1 MTVTA
6 RIVTNVM
13 REMVRSSMAIV
24 SFVEFYQRAL
34 IWARDVAISSLPRRA
49 SIPMFHPPAIM
60 IWIGPVYSEPV
71 HFSSAL
77 LRISGMFMA
86 GIAGIVNVRR
96 TWASGTGLPE
106 ASISE

>member
-1 MTVTA
+1 M
-6 RIVTNVM
+6 
-13 REMVRSSMAIV
+13 
-24 SFVEFYQRAL
+24 
-34 IWARDVAISSLPRRA
+34 SSLPRRA
-49 SIPMFHPPAIM
+49 SIATFHPPAIM

-96 TWASGTGLPE
+96 TWASVTGLPE
-106 ASISE
+106 ASVSETWIVFSFAPCGGSGSIRNVNLYALFVEVARRRGFRK